1 MVFANLIINLVI
13 TLTIITLSSFRS
25 YCEFVNIVS
34 TTTEMTSTTTET
46 SSTTTEMMTSTT
58 SEKPQGNCQLH

>member
-1 MVFANLIINLVI
+1 MVFANLTINLVI
-13 TLTIITLSSFRS
+13 TLTMITLSSFRS

-46 SSTTTEMMTSTT
+46 SSTTTEMTSTT

>member
-13 TLTIITLSSFRS
+13 TLTMITLSSFRS
-25 YCEFVNIVS
+25 YCEFVNTVS

-46 SSTTTEMMTSTT
+46 SSTTTEMTSTT

>member
-1 MVFANLIINLVI
+1 MVFANLTINLVI
-13 TLTIITLSSFRS
+13 TLTMITLSSFRS

-46 SSTTTEMMTSTT
+46 FSTTTEMTSTT

>member
-1 MVFANLIINLVI
+1 MVFANLTINLVI
-13 TLTIITLSSFRS
+13 TLTMITLSSFRS
-25 YCEFVNIVS
+25 YCEFVDIVS

-46 SSTTTEMMTSTT
+46 SSTTTEMTSTT

>member
-1 MVFANLIINLVI
+1 MVFANLTINLVI
-13 TLTIITLSSFRS
+13 TLTMITLSSFRS
-25 YCEFVNIVS
+25 YFEFVNIVS

-46 SSTTTEMMTSTT
+46 SSTTTEMTSTT

>member
-13 TLTIITLSSFRS
+13 TLPIITLSSFRS
-25 YCEFVNIVS
+25 YCEFVDIVS

-46 SSTTTEMMTSTT
+46 SSTTTEMTSTT

>member
-13 TLTIITLSSFRS
+13 TLTMITLSSFRS

-46 SSTTTEMMTSTT
+46 SSTTTEMTSTT